1 VLVPAVW
8 KLEIVNV
15 LVVAERRK
23 KLMPEKSA
31 KFIRHLQDFSITV
44 DLEGL
49 DHVFSTVLEQAR
61 LYQRSAYD
69 AAYLELAKRRGIPLA
84 TKDEPLRK
92 TAEALGILIFQP
104 TS

>member
-1 VLVPAVW
+1 MA
-8 KLEIVNV
+8 NV

-23 KLMPEKSA
+23 KIMPEKST

-49 DHVFSTVLEQAR
+49 DRVFGAVLEHAR
-61 LYQRSAYD
+61 LYQRSVYD
-69 AAYLELAKRRGIPLA
+69 ASYLELAMRRGIPLA

-92 TAEALGILIFQP
+92 VAEELGILIFQP